1 MIDTGITTGRIGAA
15 LGVTSQTV
23 INWMEGGKLP
33 FFRIMSG
40 PRRCKASVLLQ
51 FIRDNYQPGVVPKAF
66 ITELENTVAAEGQAE
81 SAQAE
86 A

>member
-33 FFRIMSG
+33 FFRIMRG
-40 PRRCKASVLLQ
+40 PRRCKASVLLK
-51 FIRDNYQPGVVPKAF
+51 FIRDNYQPGVVPKKF
-66 ITELENTVAAEGQAE
+66 IAELEETVTREEAAE
-81 SAQAE
+81 SAT
-86 A
+86 